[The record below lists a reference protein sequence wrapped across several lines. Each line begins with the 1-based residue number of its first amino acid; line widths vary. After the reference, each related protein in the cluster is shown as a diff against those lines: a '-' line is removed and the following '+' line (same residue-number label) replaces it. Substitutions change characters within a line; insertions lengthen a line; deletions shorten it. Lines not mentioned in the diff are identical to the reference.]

1 MSLLLF
7 FLMIASVAG
16 FITLSNKIKSRE
28 VILHAITEESRVASA
43 GEVLQVMSSG
53 SAEADQWAD
62 MFGFGEDEKVFYTL
76 FQGVKEKAALGLK
89 GKPFVI
95 KNKDIEA
102 ANVKSFKGFFTF
114 DDLEKAVNDDF
125 LDAGRGTTDNRKGW
139 KMATVS
145 NPRGQSFDEARLTFD
160 DVQKALEK
168 GTVIFNSAGAHIPK
182 LAGPSLAC
190 SDATTLPNALNMY
203 VTAPQRRTSAPPHTD
218 KQDVVVVQTCGKKH
232 WRVYSPPDPSKKPSA
247 DMFARGKGDDDLPLY
262 ALESDLGCE
271 LLLDVKL
278 EEGDIL
284 FVPAAFPHTT
294 DTVED
299 GLSETSIHLTFGL
312 DTHIWD
318 LDYLSARRWALKRC
332 QVSDT
337 ALGQLKDTDNKY
349 VGAINEIPS
358 ILLVDVLEELPM
370 GFLDDNA
377 GEVEIEQVSTKL
389 KQVSTAIDESIA
401 SKLDDSVWRETVE
414 RLQQHGKELL
424 DIHRDMY
431 MAAVDEGR
439 DREAELAMTAHIQ
452 NEKGRRA
459 LTPEQMQR
467 LSVFRVKKFFDKI
480 EVSSK
485 ALMEWGY
492 AGKPAESSS
501 GPVLPENWAFTLPIK
516 VGDTVEA
523 DLGGAFFPATISKVQ
538 GDKYD
543 VLFFD
548 GDADTG
554 LERGMI
560 KLLTP
565 PVVEEEI
572 DTSKMTP
579 KQLKRWKK
587 QQAKKNK

>member
-1 MSLLLF
+1 MVEPYGR
-7 FLMIASVAG
+7 I
-16 FITLSNKIKSRE
+16 FISNK
-28 VILHAITEESRVASA
+28 
-43 GEVLQVMSSG
+43 
-53 SAEADQWAD
+53 
-62 MFGFGEDEKVFYTL
+62 
-76 FQGVKEKAALGLK
+76 
-89 GKPFVI
+89 
-95 KNKDIEA
+95 
-102 ANVKSFKGFFTF
+102 FTSQF
-114 DDLEKAVNDDF
+114 S
-125 LDAGRGTTDNRKGW
+125 

-145 NPRGQSFDEARLTFD
+145 NPRGQSFDEARLSFD
-160 DVQKALEK
+160 DVEKALEK

-232 WRVYSPPDPSKKPSA
+232 WRVYSPPDPARKPSA

-262 ALESDLGCE
+262 SLESDFGCE
-271 LLLDVKL
+271 LLLDITL
-278 EEGDIL
+278 DEGDIL

-299 GLSETSIHLTFGL
+299 GLSKTSIHLTFGL

-337 ALGQLKDTDNKY
+337 KLGQLNDADNKY
-349 VGAINEIPS
+349 VGAINELPS
-358 ILLVDVLEELPM
+358 TVLVDILEELPM
-370 GFLDDNA
+370 GFLDETA
-377 GEVEIEQVSTKL
+377 GEEIVQEVTSKL
-389 KQVSTAIDESIA
+389 KQISTAIDESIA
-401 SKLDDSVWRETVE
+401 SKVGDEVWRETVE

-439 DREAELAMTAHIQ
+439 NREAELAMTAHIQ

-480 EVSSK
+480 DISNKSI
-485 ALMEWGY
+485 MNWGY
-492 AGKPAESSS
+492 AGKASEESSD
-501 GPVLPENWAFTLPIK
+501 GPFLPEDWAFKLPVK

-523 DLGGAFFPATISKVQ
+523 DLGGAFFPATVTKVQ

-548 GDADTG
+548 GDSDTG

-565 PVVEEEI
+565 PKIDEEVDI
-572 DTSKMTP
+572 SKMTP
-579 KQLKRWKK
+579 KQLKKWKK
-587 QQAKKNK
+587 KQNKKNM

>member
-1 MSLLLF
+1 M
-7 FLMIASVAG
+7 
-16 FITLSNKIKSRE
+16 
-28 VILHAITEESRVASA
+28 HAIIEESGVACTD
-43 GEVLQVMSSG
+43 GLLQVISSE
-53 SAEADQWAD
+53 SAEADQWTD
-62 MFGFGEDEKVFYTL
+62 MFGFGEDEKTFYKL
-76 FQGVKEKAALGLK
+76 FQGVREKVTLGLK
-89 GKPFVI
+89 GKPFVLR
-95 KNKDIEA
+95 NKDLEA

-160 DVQKALEK
+160 DVQTALEK

-218 KQDVVVVQTCGKKH
+218 KQDVVIVQTCGKKH
-232 WRVYSPPDPSKKPSA
+232 WRVYSPPDPARKPSA
-247 DMFARGKGDDDLPLY
+247 DMFARGKGDDDLPLH
-262 ALESDLGCE
+262 ALESDFGCE
-271 LLLDVKL
+271 LLLDVRL
-278 EEGDIL
+278 EEGDVL

-299 GLSETSIHLTFGL
+299 GLSQTSIHLTFGL

-337 ALGQLKDTDNKY
+337 KLGQLKDSDNKY

-358 ILLVDVLEELPM
+358 SILVDVLEELPM
-370 GFLDDNA
+370 GFFSDDA
-377 GEVEIEQVSTKL
+377 GEDEIELVSDKL
-389 KQVSTAIDESIA
+389 KQVSIAIDENIA
-401 SKLDDSVWRETVE
+401 SKVDDSTWRDTAE

-431 MAAVDEGR
+431 MAAVTEGR

-452 NEKGRRA
+452 NERGRRA

-485 ALMEWGY
+485 ALMDWGN
-492 AGKPAESSS
+492 AGKPVESSS
-501 GPVLPENWAFTLPIK
+501 DQVLPENWAFKLPIK

-523 DLGGAFFPATISKVQ
+523 DLGGAFFPATVTGVQ

-548 GDADTG
+548 GDNDTG
-554 LERGMI
+554 LERSMI

-565 PVVEEEI
+565 PKQEEVV

-587 QQAKKNK
+587 QQAKKGTQLI